1 MSRDLSLNGKVA
13 IVTGAAGDIGA
24 ASVRLLARRG
34 ANVLAVDR
42 DAVGLARLTAELATD
57 AEVATFCADVTDEAA
72 VEAYV
77 QAAVKRFGG
86 LDIFFNNAGIE
97 GDGENA
103 WRLTCEFPLASF
115 YQTMAVNV
123 GGVFLGMKH
132 TIPALQAR
140 GGGSII
146 NSCSLYG
153 IKGSAGQIAYVASK
167 HAVLG
172 MTKTVAAEVG
182 KDAIRVNCI
191 GPALVE
197 GRMMDELMRQIS
209 ARSPGAPA
217 PSEPKTSAIPR
228 PAPFA
233 PLRRWASPDEIAPLV
248 AFLASDDSAFITGA
262 YYAIDGGLSAI

>member
-1 MSRDLSLNGKVA
+1 MSHDFSLIGKVA

-34 ANVLAVDR
+34 AKVLAVDR
-42 DAVGLARLTAELATD
+42 DAAGLTRLTPELAAD
-57 AEVATFCADVTDEAA
+57 AEVATFCADVTDESA

-77 QAAVKRFGG
+77 RAAVERFGG

-97 GDGENA
+97 GDTENA
-103 WRLTCEFPLASF
+103 WRLTSEFPLASF
-115 YQTMAVNV
+115 NQTMAVNV

-182 KDAIRVNCI
+182 KDGIRVNCI

-209 ARSPGAPA
+209 ARNPGATPPA
-217 PSEPKTSAIPR
+217 VPTTSAAPR

-248 AFLASDDSAFITGA
+248 AFLASDDSAFMTGA
-262 YYAIDGGLSAI
+262 YYAIDGGLGAV